1 MCVCERFGGGG
12 GRWVVW
18 DEGAGPKVER
28 GSHLGVGWAHA
39 WKRCGESRKRGGG
52 SGDVVDQDDAAAGA
66 VARMEMERR
75 GA

>member
-1 MCVCERFGGGG
+1 MSAWGGA
-12 GRWVVW
+12 RWVVW

-52 SGDVVDQDDAAAGA
+52 SGGVVDQDDAAAGA